1 VTDDLQQSSAR
12 WCRISCVGTTFWIF
26 VGIALLQAVVGGLAK
41 MAEKRKKA
49 EAASK
54 LSGASAESGA
64 RSPRDARRAVA
75 AANNQERSGAR
86 PVVENAPKTSRDE
99 TASVAS
105 ERLEELRRTR
115 IEVLRQRMGITP
127 TAGTTSLTSA
137 STSPTPSGVPP
148 IVVSVPTQ
156 AARTVAAPPQR
167 RSTKPS
173 ESPSRSRAEPRR
185 AVSDRGAVSD
195 RVSRSMTPKGGSKLK
210 SAAKSIVPNRD
221 SSGGRSNKRH
231 VGSAGRTAAS
241 LAGQLRNRG
250 SFQRAV
256 LMSELLQ
263 PPVGLRPSTSDGRQ
277 V

>member
-1 VTDDLQQSSAR
+1 
-12 WCRISCVGTTFWIF
+12 
-26 VGIALLQAVVGGLAK
+26 

-75 AANNQERSGAR
+75 AANNQGRSGAR

-156 AARTVAAPPQR
+156 AARTAAPPQR

-185 AVSDRGAVSD
+185 AVSDRGALSD

-241 LAGQLRNRG
+241 LAGRLGNRG
-250 SFQRAV
+250 SFQQAV
-256 LMSELLQ
+256 LMAELLQ